1 MSIGVIVTDMPIED
15 DPSYILK
22 TTGAYDDNAYGISPK
37 QKSALWSGLTGLG
50 NLELVPL
57 TSFLWMQFHC
67 FGSPCMNVYNM
78 YILLFVP
85 PCLEQVKI
93 GLLSLFS

>member
-1 MSIGVIVTDMPIED
+1 MIHLT
-15 DPSYILK
+15 LK
-22 TTGAYDDNAYGISPK
+22 TTGAYDDNAYDISPQAK
-37 QKSALWSGLTGLG
+37 IGPLVRSAGLG

-93 GLLSLFS
+93 GLLSWPSLDES